1 MFEIITIQMH
11 KLVKIPGIVNRQP
24 WNRLNSYAAHS
35 AFWVRRKQYMAFKS
49 WVGATLFIQARH
61 PCWMRVHV
69 ITLTSN
75 LKTWCA
81 GGGWGGWGVL
91 TGLLVPVAFRNKCER
106 APGPKPEPFQSIFP
120 GVNATRTSGTG
131 LERDRNANRN
141 RCEQGLIWYWFWDP
155 FSKIILLQLFSN

>member
-11 KLVKIPGIVNRQP
+11 KLGNIPGIVNRQP

-81 GGGWGGWGVL
+81 GGGWVGGVNRTTRSGCVPEQVW
-91 TGLLVPVAFRNKCER
+91 TGHRPETGTVPVNFPRCER
-106 APGPKPEPFQSIFP
+106 YTNEWNGTGTGPEREPEQVWTGPKTPQHF
-120 GVNATRTSGTG
+120 VAT
-131 LERDRNANRN
+131 
-141 RCEQGLIWYWFWDP
+141 WHF
-155 FSKIILLQLFSN
+155 